1 MFRDQM
7 PRPRPSARQQ
17 FLIGTGANAPV
28 DRHRLAAHHRDGLFH
43 SIDRSR
49 RAAIGGLGPASA
61 GSRAA
66 RRRLDVCHAS
76 PPTKLQK
83 SKVLQFS
90 IDAEKQG
97 V

>member
-1 MFRDQM
+1 
-7 PRPRPSARQQ
+7 
-17 FLIGTGANAPV
+17 
-28 DRHRLAAHHRDGLFH
+28 
-43 SIDRSR
+43 
-49 RAAIGGLGPASA
+49 
-61 GSRAA
+61 
-66 RRRLDVCHAS
+66 LDVCHAS